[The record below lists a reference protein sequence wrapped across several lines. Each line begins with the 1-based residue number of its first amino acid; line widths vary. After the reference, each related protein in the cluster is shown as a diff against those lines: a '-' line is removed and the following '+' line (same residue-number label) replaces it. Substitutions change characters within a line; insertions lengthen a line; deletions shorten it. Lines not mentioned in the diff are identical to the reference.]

1 MDCLFS
7 RLWQCLATNRQTAQ
21 RPIIV
26 VSGLPRS
33 GTSMMMHML
42 AAGGMEMVT
51 DQLRQADENNPNG
64 YFEFEKVKSLTEDAS
79 WMGIACGKAIKII
92 ASLLPYL
99 PSAYTYKVILMERNL
114 QEVLASQ
121 QTMLRHRGEDTFG
134 PDDETIGERLTQNL
148 NDVKAWLEQQA
159 HIDVLVVRHA
169 VAMSDRHNLRL
180 VDRQAIRLHHNA
192 FCHNRKPVLLHSMWG
207 QALHNRLGRACH
219 NRSKPVRMNHIRGT
233 SYDLINPGRNFR
245 YNTSR
250 YRQSAPQ
257 QYV

>member
-1 MDCLFS
+1 MMASPFG
-7 RLWQCLATNRQTAQ
+7 RIWQHLTGNRQTAQ

-51 DQLRQADENNPNG
+51 DQLRQADEDNPKG
-64 YFEFEKVKSLTEDAS
+64 YFEFEKVKSLTENAS

-99 PSAYTYKVILMERNL
+99 PIAYTYKVILMERNL

-121 QTMLRHRGEDTFG
+121 QMMLQNRGADTSG
-134 PDDETIGERLTQNL
+134 PDDQTMGDLLAQNL
-148 NDVKAWLEQQA
+148 SDAKAWLRQQA

-169 VAMSDRHNLRL
+169 DAMADPSACAQRVRQF
-180 VDRQAIRLHHNA
+180 VDQPLDVHAMAAVVDPSLYRNKA
-192 FCHNRKPVLLHSMWG
+192 S
-207 QALHNRLGRACH
+207 
-219 NRSKPVRMNHIRGT
+219 RG
-233 SYDLINPGRNFR
+233 NP
-245 YNTSR
+245 
-250 YRQSAPQ
+250 
-257 QYV
+257 